1 MANGTDE
8 QQGDATADGNILG
21 WDRTTREGV
30 VRFFKILLEW
40 DARQHT
46 IETPYEDIAADST
59 DHERTSGRG
68 GVCASVLEGPRA

>member
-1 MANGTDE
+1 MANGTDG
-8 QQGDATADGNILG
+8 QQLEATADGNIHG

-46 IETPYEDIAADST
+46 IGTPYEDIASDGT
-59 DHERTSGRG
+59 DHDWTSGRG